1 MRHVEIETVNKKLL
15 DNMNKIMQSD
25 YKSAVKTAISN
36 RKFYSC
42 LLLTEFWTCS
52 ASKNN
57 KLKRK
62 SKEGKQPEDSTW
74 KLTYAKSSNARQ
86 EHF

>member
-36 RKFYSC
+36 RKSF
-42 LLLTEFWTCS
+42 TTF
-52 ASKNN
+52 
-57 KLKRK
+57 
-62 SKEGKQPEDSTW
+62 
-74 KLTYAKSSNARQ
+74 
-86 EHF
+86 F

>member
-36 RKFYSC
+36 RKSYSY
-42 LLLTEFWTCS
+42 LILTNFKTCS
-52 ASKNN
+52 SSKNN

-62 SKEGKQPEDSTW
+62 GKEGKQPEDS
-74 KLTYAKSSNARQ
+74 S
-86 EHF
+86 